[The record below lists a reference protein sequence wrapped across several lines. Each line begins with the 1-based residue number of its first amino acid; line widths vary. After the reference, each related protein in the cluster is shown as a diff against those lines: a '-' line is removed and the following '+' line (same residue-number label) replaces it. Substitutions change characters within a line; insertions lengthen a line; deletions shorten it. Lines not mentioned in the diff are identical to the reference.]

1 MAQLIII
8 QHTILGFQLHTMDG
22 ADQRRSVSPIP
33 FSFGERSL
41 PPASFTFEKKRPS
54 SSPSSP
60 DVPRQS
66 IEHHDAVQTDR
77 DDTPSTTMFTPLGSP
92 SPDTARRV
100 SEVPSLSGNLGN
112 LRLASAI
119 SDTEPQTCST
129 PPERASD
136 ASPTPSIQVTLS
148 PSKTNPTKISHERAD
163 SVVNGMASL
172 RMRSSSSSSLSPTQ
186 EGPGHSPSPSRRR
199 RSGSGVPRPPYR
211 VEDEEL
217 PPSLFHSQTI
227 QQSLV
232 DARAVVSRMAEALAS
247 STMPQDESSSI
258 RKFRQ
263 QALKLSGFQPP
274 SSRTVGLVGDSGVG
288 KSSLIN
294 SLLDKKS
301 LARAVSDISMVVPL
315 SLTMCRA
322 TVGLH
327 VRVSLPSIT
336 TTTVIHFAYRSITLP
351 KKSCRSISKSLSKH
365 TKPTNLHPLTRLLR
379 IFKTLS
385 ESQNLRLAL
394 FEQASDSVLTRI
406 PVC

>member
-1 MAQLIII
+1 
-8 QHTILGFQLHTMDG
+8 MDS
-22 ADQRRSVSPIP
+22 ADQRRSVSPTS
-33 FSFGERSL
+33 FSFGERSS
-41 PPASFTFEKKRPS
+41 PPASFTFEKRPFV
-54 SSPSSP
+54 SPSSP

-66 IEHHDAVQTDR
+66 IEHHDAVHTDR
-77 DDTPSTTMFTPLGSP
+77 DDTTIFTPPGSS

-100 SEVPSLSGNLGN
+100 SEVPSLSGNFGD

-119 SDTEPQTCST
+119 PCTEPQTCST

-136 ASPTPSIQVTLS
+136 ASPAPSIQVTLS
-148 PSKTNPTKISHERAD
+148 PSKTNSTKTSHERAD
-163 SVVNGMASL
+163 SVVNGMANL
-172 RMRSSSSSSLSPTQ
+172 RMSSSSSSSLSPTQ
-186 EGPGHSPSPSRRR
+186 EGLGHSPSPSRRR

-211 VEDEEL
+211 VEDEEP

-227 QQSLV
+227 QQSLI

-263 QALKLSGFQPP
+263 QALKLNEFQPP

-301 LARAVSDISMVVPL
+301 LARAVSYIAMVVTS
-315 SLTMCRA
+315 SLTMYRA

-327 VRVSLPSIT
+327 VHVSLLSIT
-336 TTTVIHFAYRSITLP
+336 TTTAIRFAYRSITLP

-365 TKPTNLHPLTRLLR
+365 TKPINLHLLAHLLR
-379 IFKTLS
+379 IFKTLN

-394 FEQASDSVLTRI
+394 SEQASDSVLTRI
-406 PVC
+406 LMCYSLRQPLRF